1 LGVPP
6 EKAQENFTDP
16 QSRIMN
22 TQEGYQQCYNGQVA
36 VDEGSQLIVAAD
48 VSNNAADYGQLLP
61 LLEQAQSHTG
71 LTPQMTLADSG
82 YASEETLRELE
93 RRALPACV
101 ALGRE
106 HKRQRF
112 VDKVLNPAT
121 ARMAERLQ
129 TPEGRAHYRRR
140 KCIPEPVFG
149 WIKQVLGFRRFSL
162 RGLEATKAE
171 WNLICLAVNLKRMH
185 RLGCCA

>member
-1 LGVPP
+1 
-6 EKAQENFTDP
+6 
-16 QSRIMN
+16 
-22 TQEGYQQCYNGQVA
+22 
-36 VDEGSQLIVAAD
+36 
-48 VSNNAADYGQLLP
+48 
-61 LLEQAQSHTG
+61 
-71 LTPQMTLADSG
+71 MTLADSG

-149 WIKQVLGFRRFSL
+149 WIKQVLCMTRAQARTRRAAL
-162 RGLEATKAE
+162 TPPALHRR
-171 WNLICLAVNLKRMH
+171 IDDQPHAVEILPANVASSPPSTRKNFYRP
-185 RLGCCA
+185 RS